1 MGKVSRRDRE
11 RIQTVLDLLKGVE
24 GAMSARVMLPDMCKV
39 VTVWRDAKVT
49 LTVTPPSASADSLDA
64 LPPAERRL
72 IERFRAATPRQRREA
87 LRGLYALDVRDL
99 RAPAADLPPATFAP
113 QSDREPGLPAF

>member
-1 MGKVSRRDRE
+1 MGKVTRRDRD

-24 GAMSARVMLPDMCKV
+24 GAMSARVMLPDMKKL

-49 LTVTPPSASADSLDA
+49 LSDSHPTVDPLES

-72 IERFRAATPRQRREA
+72 IERFRAATPRQRREV
-87 LRGLYALDVRDL
+87 LRGLYALEL
-99 RAPAADLPPATFAP
+99 RAAVEQDSGFMPSTSAEQEELVTLRP
-113 QSDREPGLPAF
+113 L

>member
-49 LTVTPPSASADSLDA
+49 LTDTPPSADSLDA
-64 LPPAERRL
+64 LPSAERRL

-99 RAPAADLPPATFAP
+99 RAPAADLPSAAFAP